1 LKADNT
7 SLRESCFGFELSK
20 NALEPRTV
28 FKVIWII
35 AWVER
40 RFTKPGSQYVISYD
54 AHCRVISRAS
64 SAGAQLQPRDACG
77 LEGKA
82 SWDGEEKRGSDRQAF
97 NLHDEMLSVTNQLE
111 VSSAHAANLRRLQVA
126 LCQA

>member
-1 LKADNT
+1 MVASSREPGVQRACPRKGNLLKADNT

-97 NLHDEMLSVTNQLE
+97 NLTFT
-111 VSSAHAANLRRLQVA
+111 VS
-126 LCQA
+126 